1 MLGYPSIIAFQTD
14 FRNGHVPEQLM
25 GVGKVH
31 SRGSSRQDHRVP
43 RASSKQQQPRPDPTL
58 LGRRGVSRMAAAPQR
73 DDLGKDR
80 DRDLVRRNRSEV
92 EAAAT
97 PPFPPPFPPPPPS
110 SPLPP
115 SRP

>member
-14 FRNGHVPEQLM
+14 FRNGHVPEQLI

-43 RASSKQQQPRPDPTL
+43 RASSKQQQPLPDPTL
-58 LGRRGVSRMAAAPQR
+58 RGRRGVSRMAAASHR

-92 EAAAT
+92 EAGGSLEFRQ
-97 PPFPPPFPPPPPS
+97 PFAIDPTS
-110 SPLPP
+110 CQ
-115 SRP
+115 